1 MKKPYF
7 PTTFA
12 KLLLWYDNFKTKLP
26 VHSAA
31 LTLSAAEVTSAQSDC
46 TAGEAAINAVIQ
58 MIADKEELVRWKDIL
73 LEGPL
78 GTPLG
83 AMPTCTPPAAA
94 MAAAAPP
101 VIASGINIRLRKLVT
116 QIKTKTNYNDSIGQD
131 LKIIGAEQTI
141 DIATSKPQ
149 LTVSKAPSGWQFDF
163 NLKNFFDGVNIYRK
177 RPADV
182 AFSFLA
188 LDTATPYIDT
198 DAQVNGTEYYAFYVL
213 SETEVGLQS
222 AIEIVQV

>member
-1 MKKPYF
+1 MKKKPYF
-7 PTTFA
+7 PKALA
-12 KLLLWYDNFKTKLP
+12 KLVLWYANFRTKLP
-26 VHSAA
+26 VHAA
-31 LTLSAAEVTSAQSDC
+31 TLGLTPGEVLEAQHDC
-46 TAGEAAINAVIQ
+46 TDGEAVINAVIQ
-58 MIADKEELVRWKDIL
+58 LIADKEELVQWKDIL

-83 AMPTCTPPAAA
+83 AMPTPGGLPVPAPATTA
-94 MAAAAPP
+94 
-101 VIASGINIRLRKLVT
+101 GINIRLRKLVT
-116 QIKTKTNYNDSIGQD
+116 QIKTKTNYNDSIGED

-163 NLKNFFDGVNIYRK
+163 NLHNFFDGVNIYRK
-177 RPADV
+177 RPNAQN
-182 AFSFLA
+182 FSFLA

-222 AIEIVQV
+222 AIEKVQV